1 VTAQQSTPFW
11 GPDFD
16 ALSQQDPEI
25 AEVVL
30 DELER
35 LRGGLQ
41 LIASEN
47 LTSPAVLAAL
57 GSTLSNKYAEG
68 YPGRRYYGGCQ
79 VVDRAEEIGI
89 ARTRELFGAEH
100 ANLQP
105 HSGASANFAVYAA
118 FTQPGDTVL
127 AMDLK
132 QGGHLTHGSKV
143 SFSGK
148 WFNVVPYL
156 VRQDSE
162 LIDYDQVRDLAREHR
177 PKMIIAGAT
186 AYPRLID
193 FAAFREIADE
203 VGAKLM
209 VDAAHFIGL
218 VAGQAIPSPVPY
230 ADVVSATTHKVL
242 RGPRGGM
249 ILCREEHAKAID
261 KAVFPFTQGGP
272 LMHAVAAKAV
282 AMREAAQPAYQQY
295 ATQVIANAQA
305 LAKSLEAEGMRAVSG
320 GTDNHRALLDL
331 RPIGV
336 TGDEAETRCDA
347 ARITLNKN
355 AIPYDPAPPLK
366 PSGLRVGSPSL
377 TTQGMTES
385 DMAEVG
391 SLLGRAVKAPHGTPA
406 GDAELTEVAAAVSAL
421 VARAPAYPRP

>member
-282 AMREAAQPAYQQY
+282 AMREAAQPSYQQY

-320 GTDNHRALLDL
+320 GTDTHLALLDL